1 MPVTLPAYGVS
12 CECSG
17 GALIP
22 LIPPPELQQLCEK
35 RKHSLSLMDGGCY
48 GQKERKQS
56 LLLYGVRGKQGGDDQ
71 KEKANPKDKEA
82 GIPSLES
89 ILGRSFF
96 LPLSF
101 RGFFHK

>member
-1 MPVTLPAYGVS
+1 
-12 CECSG
+12 
-17 GALIP
+17 
-22 LIPPPELQQLCEK
+22 
-35 RKHSLSLMDGGCY
+35 MDGGCY

-96 LPLSF
+96 LPLYF